1 MARAESWTPDTDK
14 TNGRFVDVL
23 RVRAFS
29 VLYLAEMQ
37 SIVGDQV
44 ARIALAVLVFDR
56 TGSAAAS
63 ALSFACT
70 FLPAI
75 AGGAWLAGIGDRFSR
90 RAVMV
95 GCDVVRAALFALMA
109 IPGLPLPVLFALLV
123 LAVFIG
129 PAFSAS
135 EVSVLVGT
143 LDSARFRLATGLRMV
158 TGQLAQVAGF
168 AVGGAAVGLLDPRGA
183 LLVDAATYVI
193 SATLVGL
200 LLGATGSGHGELA
213 GDPVELGA
221 IVGRARTDDVSP
233 ARWLWRQPRVRLL
246 VAVGWLASCFV
257 APEGLAVPFAVGHGA
272 STTQAGLLLAAI
284 PLGGAFGA
292 IAVARLV
299 PPRARST
306 LALWMAVFAGIPLI
320 ATVAATNVPAAC
332 VLWGLSGVF
341 AAYQV
346 EVTTQI
352 VRQIPDR
359 RRAGTLGLV
368 AAGLVGA
375 QGCGLIVF
383 GLVAQATSPGTAVA
397 VAGGVGSVLALV
409 LTLALGGL
417 SGGSPK
423 VLNASCEGEAIEVP
437 HSSPS
442 ARDVSSVPTLRRA
455 VGVNDGRHA
464 SDPGELG

>member
-1 MARAESWTPDTDK
+1 MATAESWIPDTDD

-29 VLYLAEMQ
+29 VLFAAEMQ
-37 SIVGDQV
+37 SIVGDQI
-44 ARIALAVLVFDR
+44 ARVALAVLVFDR

-95 GCDVVRAALFALMA
+95 GCDVVRAALFAVMA
-109 IPGLPLPVLFALLV
+109 IPGLPLAVVFGLLV

-135 EVSVLVGT
+135 EVSVLAGT
-143 LDSARFRLATGLRMV
+143 LDSAQFRLATGLRML

-168 AVGGAAVGLLDPRGA
+168 AVGGAAVALLEPRGA
-183 LLVDAATYVI
+183 LLLDAGTYVL
-193 SATLVGL
+193 SAALVGL
-200 LLGATGSGHGELA
+200 LLRVSESGRTEAGGGPDEPAATHGLA
-213 GDPVELGA
+213 GP
-221 IVGRARTDDVSP
+221 DDVSP
-233 ARWLWRQPRVRLL
+233 ARWLWRQRRIRLL
-246 VAVGWLASCFV
+246 VAVGWLAGCFV
-257 APEGLAVPFAVGHGA
+257 APEGLAVPFAAGHGA
-272 STTQAGLLLAAI
+272 SSTEAGLLLAAI

-292 IAVARLV
+292 IAAARLV
-299 PPRARST
+299 PPRARSRV
-306 LALWMAVFAGIPLI
+306 AMWMAVLAGIPLI
-320 ATVAATNVPAAC
+320 ATVAAANVPAAC

-352 VRQIPDR
+352 VRHIPDR

-368 AAGLVGA
+368 AAGLIGA

-397 VAGGVGSVLALV
+397 VAGGIGSVLALV
-409 LTLALGGL
+409 LTLSLGGL
-417 SGGSPK
+417 SGGSPEM
-423 VLNASCEGEAIEVP
+423 LNTSCGGAAIAVR

-442 ARDVSSVPTLRRA
+442 APDISSAPTLQRA
-455 VGVNDGRHA
+455 VAVKDGQHA